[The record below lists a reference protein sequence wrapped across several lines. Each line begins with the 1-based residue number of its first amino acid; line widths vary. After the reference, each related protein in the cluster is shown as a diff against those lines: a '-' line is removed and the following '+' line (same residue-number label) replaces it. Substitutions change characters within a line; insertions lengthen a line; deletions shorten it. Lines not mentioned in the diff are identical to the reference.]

1 MKSEKFRSCQV
12 IVLALAPIITVT
24 PGLAAPGVTTTSV
37 NFRSGPG
44 TQFSSLRTL
53 PAGTAVDIGDCEDS
67 GSWCA
72 VTIEGRKGFVS
83 GRYLQEDKEAKAWPR
98 SYDTGKGRM
107 ILYQPQFT
115 EWTDFKSIEAL
126 VAAQFLKTP
135 EANPVF
141 GVIGLKGTTSYD
153 EDANEVVITDI
164 TVTDLN
170 FSGLARDELTALAVE
185 TGKLLPTGPITVP
198 EARVA
203 ASLAAQKRMTDV
215 SGLKADPPPIFVS
228 TSPAV
233 LVQTDGP
240 PVYAPVKGKM
250 GLSFVVNT
258 NWDLFRIDDG
268 GTLYLRDDTHW
279 LTAGSI
285 AGPWTPAAELPDLL
299 KDLPDDGNWS
309 DARGAI
315 PSEPYG
321 GGAVPKVI
329 TTDKPAELILF
340 EGAPALRDVPGTA
353 LQWAS
358 NSESDVFFDK
368 GGTQY
373 YMLLSGRWFRAKTL
387 DGPWTFATPDLPA
400 DFRNIPEDA
409 PYYAVLSAVPG
420 TSESEEARLKASI
433 PTTARVEAGSI
444 TPTVAYAGDAQF
456 APIETTDL
464 SYATNTTE
472 TVIKVGEQYFLLQD
486 GVWFMADSPNGPW
499 QLARE
504 VPETIYQIPPSSPL
518 YNVTYVRVYDT
529 EPDAVWYSYTMG
541 YLYGFLAWGTYV
553 YGTGWAYPPYWYNW
567 PGYNYPI
574 YYPRPVTWG
583 LGAYYNPVRGMYGRY
598 GYAYGPYRGI
608 AGVRAWN
615 PRTDSYA
622 RAGAAWGPRG
632 SAGFV
637 GAYNPRTNGGG
648 FVAGGR
654 NVYGAWKSAG
664 VKRGSEWARATARD
678 TVAGGS
684 SLRWNTSNG
693 QGFLREGRR
702 GDIYAG
708 RDGNV
713 YRKTGDDWQRFDGGW
728 QDVQRPERGDLL
740 QRGEGRE
747 GLSAEARERFQER
760 GGGEALRGLAGA
772 GAAGAAGA
780 ALGQR
785 LSGGE
790 SARRDIANSDADRGR
805 AQQRQTSQQRPA
817 TQQGKA
823 AQQRRAAQD
832 RPAVQQRPS
841 SQQRQTARKPPAQP
855 QRPAAQRT
863 AARQQLPANVM
874 RDVQARH
881 VGNQRQL
888 SSRQFARPP
897 AQFSRSA
904 SFGPS
909 RSMGPRGGFGGGG
922 FGGRGGGFRG
932 GGRR

>member
-1 MKSEKFRSCQV
+1 MLK
-12 IVLALAPIITVT
+12 IVALSLIPIVVSAPS
-24 PGLAAPGVTTTSV
+24 LAAPGSTTASV

-53 PAGTAVDIGDCEDS
+53 PAGTAVDIGDCEDA

-72 VTIEGRKGFVS
+72 VTVDGRSGFIS
-83 GRYLQEDKEAKAWPR
+83 GRYIQENKEAEQWPR
-98 SYDTGKGRM
+98 SYETGKGRM

-141 GVIGLKGTTSYD
+141 GVIGLKGKTSYD
-153 EDANEVVITDI
+153 EDAGEVVITDI
-164 TVTDLN
+164 AVTELN
-170 FSGLARDELTALAVE
+170 FSGLGRDELTALAIE
-185 TGKLLPTGPITVP
+185 TGKILPTGPITVSEP
-198 EARVA
+198 RIT
-203 ASLAAQKRMTDV
+203 ASLAEQKRMTDV
-215 SGLKADPPPIFVS
+215 QGLKADPPPIFVS

-233 LVQTDGP
+233 LLQTDGEP
-240 PVYAPVKGKM
+240 AHAPVKGKT
-250 GLSFVVNT
+250 GLSFMVNT

-268 GTLYLRDDTHW
+268 GALYLRDDTHW
-279 LTAGSI
+279 LTAN
-285 AGPWTPAAELPDLL
+285 AMTGPWAPAAAELPALL
-299 KDLPDDGNWS
+299 KDLPDDGSWA
-309 DARGAI
+309 DARAAIPPEPYNGGAI
-315 PSEPYG
+315 
-321 GGAVPKVI
+321 PKVI

-340 EGAPALRDVPGTA
+340 EGEPTLQDVSGTA

-368 GGTQY
+368 TGKQWY
-373 YMLLSGRWFRAKTL
+373 VLLSGRWFRASSL
-387 DGPWTFATPDLPA
+387 NGPWTFATPDLPA
-400 DFRNIPEDA
+400 DFQNIPEEA
-409 PYYAVLSAVPG
+409 PYYAVRSSVPG
-420 TSESEEARLKASI
+420 TSESAEARLKASI
-433 PTTARVEAGSI
+433 PTTARVETGSI
-444 TPTVAYAGDAQF
+444 TPTITYAGDAQF

-472 TVIKVGEQYFLLQD
+472 PVIKVEERYYLLQD
-486 GVWFMADSPNGPW
+486 GVWFVADTPNGPW
-499 QLARE
+499 QLARD
-504 VPETIYQIPPSSPL
+504 VPEAIYQIPPSSPV

-541 YLYGFLAWGTYV
+541 YLYGFPAWGTYV
-553 YGTGWAYPPYWYNW
+553 YGTGWSYPPYWYNL
-567 PGYNYPI
+567 PGYGYPI

-608 AGVRAWN
+608 AGARVWN
-615 PRTDSYA
+615 PRTDTYA

-637 GAYNPRTNGGG
+637 GAYNPRMDGAG

-664 VKRGSEWARATARD
+664 VKRGSEWARVTARD
-678 TVAGGS
+678 NAAGGS
-684 SLRWNTSNG
+684 SLGWNTSNG
-693 QGFLREGRR
+693 QGFIREGRR
-702 GDIYAG
+702 GDLYAG

-713 YRKTGDDWQRFDGGW
+713 YRNTGDGWQRFDGGW
-728 QDVQRPERGDLL
+728 QDVERPERGDLL

-747 GLSAEARERFQER
+747 GLSPEARERFQER

-790 SARRDIANSDADRGR
+790 QVRRDAADRDAIR
-805 AQQRQTSQQRPA
+805 ERTQQRQTPQQGPA
-817 TQQGKA
+817 TQRRQAPPQREA

-832 RPAVQQRPS
+832 RPAVQQR
-841 SQQRQTARKPPAQP
+841 QATRERPAQS
-855 QRPAAQRT
+855 QRPAAQRPAT
-863 AARQQLPANVM
+863 RQQLPPNVM

-881 VGNQRQL
+881 LGNQRQMA
-888 SSRQFARPP
+888 SRQFARPP
-897 AQFSRSA
+897 AQFSRSG

-922 FGGRGGGFRG
+922 FSGRGGGFGGGRGGG
-932 GGRR
+932 RR